1 MENITSSNF
10 NQVEAQQ
17 EQYFK
22 CEKCER
28 TFRRKSSFSRHVL
41 SIHGE
46 ADILKLRF
54 RNEHLVQKINLCQE
68 QIRWLNEFSF
78 FKTFIQYCRS
88 RKREL

>member
-1 MENITSSNF
+1 MENITSANF

-46 ADILKLRF
+46 ADILKLDSEM
-54 RNEHLVQKINLCQE
+54 N
-68 QIRWLNEFSF
+68 
-78 FKTFIQYCRS
+78 TYCKRS
-88 RKREL
+88 ICDKNK